1 MAQELERDDA
11 RQGVEL
17 GVMRFVLAVST
28 IGAACA
34 LFAVWAMV

>member
-1 MAQELERDDA
+1 MAQELERDEA

-28 IGAACA
+28 IGAAGA
-34 LFAVWAMV
+34 LFTVLALV